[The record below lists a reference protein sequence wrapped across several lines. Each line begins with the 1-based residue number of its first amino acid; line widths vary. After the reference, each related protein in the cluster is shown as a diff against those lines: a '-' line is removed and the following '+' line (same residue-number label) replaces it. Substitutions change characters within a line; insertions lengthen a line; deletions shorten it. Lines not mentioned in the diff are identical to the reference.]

1 MPLSDKPIVETI
13 DRECHNCASF
23 AVDGD
28 DDDEEMEKK
37 MVLLFRNN

>member
-28 DDDEEMEKK
+28 DDEEKEKK